1 LLVIIQA
8 RSSSER
14 FKNKVMYEIYD
25 KPMIWWVWKSV
36 KMSKY
41 KNKVV
46 IATSNNRSDN
56 KLFKYL
62 KKNKIKVYRGSLT
75 NVTERLM
82 QTAKKHNS
90 KYFIRISGDSP
101 LLHSSLIDNA
111 ISCYKNLKKKF
122 DLITNIY
129 PKRIYSKGMS
139 VELIRTDILK
149 QNIKNM
155 TDLQKEHVTKYF
167 YDNNLK
173 YKIIP
178 LKKNYN
184 LKKYFYGKVSL
195 TVDNFKDIKKIKPLI
210 KKKFKI

>member
-1 LLVIIQA
+1 
-8 RSSSER
+8 
-14 FKNKVMYEIYD
+14 MYEIYD

-62 KKNKIKVYRGSLT
+62 KKNKIRVYRGSLT
-75 NVTERLM
+75 NVTGRLM
-82 QTAKKHNS
+82 QTAKKYNS

-167 YDNNLK
+167 YENNLK

-184 LKKYFYGKVSL
+184 LNKYFYGKVSL
-195 TVDNFKDIKKIKPLI
+195 AVDNFKDIKKIKPLI